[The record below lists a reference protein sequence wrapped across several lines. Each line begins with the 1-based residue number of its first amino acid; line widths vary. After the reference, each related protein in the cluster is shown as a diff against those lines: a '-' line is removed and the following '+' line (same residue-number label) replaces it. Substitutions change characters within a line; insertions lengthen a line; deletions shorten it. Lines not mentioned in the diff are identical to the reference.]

1 MTPRPFLPRLILPF
15 AVAMA
20 LIVAV
25 CGAVIYWAGER
36 TARLQQVED
45 LDRLAS
51 FIHHS
56 LATSGDVMPGDVTP
70 AERARLADSARVL
83 GTRITLIA
91 GSGTVLFDTDA
102 PPEQMENHNDRP
114 EVIAARREQ
123 TGRGVRF
130 SNTLREPA
138 VYVARLVDPARPD
151 GLVLRLSYP
160 RHAWAHIGASAWVV
174 VAGAVAAALLVTTLL
189 WLMLLRQW
197 INPVRRLA

>member
-1 MTPRPFLPRLILPF
+1 MHPSQFLPRLILPF

-45 LDRLAS
+45 LDRLAA

-56 LATSGDVMPGDVTP
+56 LPISGDGAP
-70 AERARLADSARVL
+70 ADRARLADSARVL

-91 GSGTVLFDTDA
+91 GSGAVLLDTDA
-102 PPEQMENHNDRP
+102 APERMENHNDRP
-114 EVIAARREQ
+114 EVVAARREQ
-123 TGRGVRF
+123 TGGGVRF

-151 GLVLRLSYP
+151 G
-160 RHAWAHIGASAWVV
+160 
-174 VAGAVAAALLVTTLL
+174 
-189 WLMLLRQW
+189 M
-197 INPVRRLA
+197 